1 MISSSTVLLR
11 LFMALLLGLL
21 IGLEREYRHRMAG
34 LRTNA
39 PVAVGTAL
47 FTIISAY
54 GFDEFLS
61 EKHILLDC
69 VRIASCL
76 KPTGYHRQLR
86 SGMIQCEQK
95 L

>member
-1 MISSSTVLLR
+1 
-11 LFMALLLGLL
+11 MALLLGLL
-21 IGLEREYRHRMAG
+21 IGLEREYRHHMAV

-39 PVAVGTAL
+39 LVAVGTAL

-54 GFDEFLS
+54 GFEKLLGKQHLS
-61 EKHILLDC
+61 LDPT
-69 VRIASCL
+69 RFASYL
-76 KPTGYHRQLR
+76 KSTGYHRQLR